1 MGTKELEKKSSGGG
15 LVAAWKQNPL
25 VSTGLV
31 LILMIVV
38 QTAIMIYNFGEGSV
52 GELLLSLLTNWLNIL
67 RNNAPV
73 GIIALG
79 MTFVIISGGIDL
91 SVGSTLVAV
100 GAMVMMVVDGSATGL
115 LAGMGITGVPAY
127 IIAIAVGLVFG
138 ALLGWLNG
146 VLSAHG
152 KLPPFIATLG
162 TMQIFRS
169 VTQHLTQHANP
180 SVPKGFLQIANLKIG
195 SFYIMP
201 ILYWLAIAAVLYVV
215 SKRTTFGRHVFAV
228 GSNIRTARLSGI
240 NVNKVKR
247 RIYMLT
253 GMLVAIAAI
262 IQVSRIGSMDSASA
276 GSGYEMDAIAACF
289 IGGTAVTGGIGTI
302 PGAGIGAFVMG
313 VINQG
318 LSIMGVDTAVVKT
331 IKGLVLLLAVA
342 VDIMSK
348 RKKS

>member
-146 VLSAHG
+146 VLIAHG

-180 SVPKGFLQIANLKIG
+180 SVPKGFLQIANPKIG

-262 IQVSRIGSMDSASA
+262 IQVSRIGSMDYASA
-276 GSGYEMDAIAACF
+276 GSGYEMDAIAAV
-289 IGGTAVTGGIGTI
+289 IVGGTSMSGGKGSIVGTVLGMLIIG
-302 PGAGIGAFVMG
+302 VMNNLLTLFGVPPFLREACKG
-313 VINQG
+313 VIV
-318 LSIMGVDTAVVKT
+318 IVA
-331 IKGLVLLLAVA
+331 VLLQ
-342 VDIMSK
+342 
-348 RKKS
+348 KKEADA

>member
-52 GELLLSLLTNWLNIL
+52 GELMLSLLTNWLNIL

-146 VLSAHG
+146 VLIAHG

-262 IQVSRIGSMDSASA
+262 IQVSRIGSMDYASA
-276 GSGYEMDAIAACF
+276 GSGYEMDAIAAV
-289 IGGTAVTGGIGTI
+289 IVGGTSMSGGRGSIIGTVFGMLI
-302 PGAGIGAFVMG
+302 IGVMNNLLTLMG
-313 VINQG
+313 VPPFLQEACK
-318 LSIMGVDTAVVKT
+318 GVIVIAA
-331 IKGLVLLLAVA
+331 VLLQ
-342 VDIMSK
+342 
-348 RKKS
+348 KKEADS

>member
-146 VLSAHG
+146 VLIAHG

-247 RIYMLT
+247 RIYMFT

-262 IQVSRIGSMDSASA
+262 IQVSRIGSMDYASA
-276 GSGYEMDAIAACF
+276 GSGYEMDAIAAV
-289 IGGTAVTGGIGTI
+289 IVGGTSMSGGKGSIVGTVLGMLIIG
-302 PGAGIGAFVMG
+302 VMNNLLTLFGVPPFLREACKG
-313 VINQG
+313 VIV
-318 LSIMGVDTAVVKT
+318 IVA
-331 IKGLVLLLAVA
+331 VLLQ
-342 VDIMSK
+342 
-348 RKKS
+348 KKEADA

>member
-52 GELLLSLLTNWLNIL
+52 GELMLSLLTNWLNIL

-146 VLSAHG
+146 VLIAHG

-215 SKRTTFGRHVFAV
+215 SKRTTFGRHGFAV

-262 IQVSRIGSMDSASA
+262 IQVSRIGSMDYASA
-276 GSGYEMDAIAACF
+276 GSGYEMDAIAAV
-289 IGGTAVTGGIGTI
+289 IVGGTSMSGGKGSIVGTVLGMLIIG
-302 PGAGIGAFVMG
+302 VMNNLLTLFGVPPFLREACKG
-313 VINQG
+313 VIV
-318 LSIMGVDTAVVKT
+318 IVA
-331 IKGLVLLLAVA
+331 VLLQ
-342 VDIMSK
+342 
-348 RKKS
+348 KKEADA

>member
-146 VLSAHG
+146 VLIAHG

-253 GMLVAIAAI
+253 GMLVSIAAI
-262 IQVSRIGSMDSASA
+262 IQVSRIGSMDYASA
-276 GSGYEMDAIAACF
+276 GSGYEMDAIAAV
-289 IGGTAVTGGIGTI
+289 IVGGTSMSGGKGSIVGTVLGMLIIG
-302 PGAGIGAFVMG
+302 VMNNLLTLFGVPPFLREACKG
-313 VINQG
+313 VIV
-318 LSIMGVDTAVVKT
+318 IVA
-331 IKGLVLLLAVA
+331 VLLQ
-342 VDIMSK
+342 
-348 RKKS
+348 KKEADA